1 MPALIANV
9 NHSQNQ
15 QSNSHWIPPE
25 SAKMGHLVTQVM
37 WGHRYWILPES
48 AKMGLAGRSQGI
60 AGVREE
66 NSLASLD
73 YDNYFGG
80 SAYEN

>member
-1 MPALIANV
+1 
-9 NHSQNQ
+9 
-15 QSNSHWIPPE
+15 
-25 SAKMGHLVTQVM
+25 MGHLVTQVM